1 MSASWLPAPLIPPF
15 RFGTVEPEVY
25 RGAYPKQRNL
35 RYLKRL
41 KLKTILSLVPDEPD
55 EVFQEFCQGRG
66 IRPIHLPVDKVK
78 DNVPLTYNRA
88 VEAVQIIIDPDNL
101 PIYIHCLDGAVVT
114 GLVVCCLRKL
124 QTWNISSAMGEFLR
138 FLRGGVI
145 SSEESVFVE
154 KFGSEI
160 EISKPIPPWLWEGQI
175 TFKKHPTLKL
185 NFTIPPSEASSTSG
199 AGAGAVPST
208 LQGGGT
214 GGTNL
219 GYHTSTSSS
228 PSMSG
233 SQHGGTAVVLLG
245 QGDNSQHSGNGSGQ
259 LANSSSGNSI
269 SSLGSTG
276 STIAG
281 AGGTRA
287 NINSNAAT
295 ATASASGS
303 GLMNHA
309 SRSSAKGGSRDRPGT
324 SKSNIRTD
332 LQGQSTFAPRSSSIA
347 TPTTA
352 SQAQVRGKRTLV
364 DTQGS
369 IVGGGGGSPAVIG
382 EGDHGLTEDSGLG
395 VRINTIVPGAEGSNA
410 ANAGEVDA
418 DGQAK
423 SAVISISH
431 DQGERDQSTATAAG
445 KDFDSTTKETN
456 TNSTNTGPSITQERT
471 SGTKNS
477 PASTSATVVVPE
489 VVDEY
494 YEVSMTLKALALEG
508 ADF

>member
-55 EVFQEFCQGRG
+55 EVFQEFCRQQG
-66 IRPIHLPVDKVK
+66 IRPIHLSVDKVK

-88 VEAVQIIIDPDNL
+88 VEAVQVIIDPDNL

-175 TFKKHPTLKL
+175 TFKKHPTLKV
-185 NFTIPPSEASSTSG
+185 NFTIPPAAASST
-199 AGAGAVPST
+199 AGAAGGSNPSSAM
-208 LQGGGT
+208 GGGT
-214 GGTNL
+214 GANAGNL
-219 GYHTSTSSS
+219 SSTSSS

-233 SQHGGTAVVLLG
+233 AHYGGTAVVFPG
-245 QGDNSQHSGNGSGQ
+245 QGDEGGGGQ

-269 SSLGSTG
+269 SSIASTG
-276 STIAG
+276 SLG
-281 AGGTRA
+281 AGGART
-287 NINSNAAT
+287 NNNNAAT
-295 ATASASGS
+295 STTSAPGS

-309 SRSSAKGGSRDRPGT
+309 NRSSAKGVSRDRPGV

-332 LQGQSTFAPRSSSIA
+332 LQGQSTFGPRSNSIA
-347 TPTTA
+347 TPMTA
-352 SQAQVRGKRTLV
+352 AQAQVRGKRAIV
-364 DTQGS
+364 GTQGS
-369 IVGGGGGSPAVIG
+369 IVAGGDATGVVGG
-382 EGDHGLTEDSGLG
+382 GDHGLTENSGLG
-395 VRINTIVPGAEGSNA
+395 VRMNSGVSGTEGSG
-410 ANAGEVDA
+410 AGEFDA
-418 DGQAK
+418 IGQSK
-423 SAVISISH
+423 SAVVSIMH
-431 DQGERDQSTATAAG
+431 DQGDRDQHSFTAPGATG
-445 KDFDSTTKETN
+445 RDSNTTTKESTVI
-456 TNSTNTGPSITQERT
+456 NSSNTQERS

-477 PASTSATVVVPE
+477 PASTPATVVVPE

>member
-55 EVFQEFCQGRG
+55 SIFQEFCREQG
-66 IRPIHLPVDKVK
+66 IRPIHLSVDKVK

-101 PIYIHCLDGAVVT
+101 PIYVHCLDGAVVT
-114 GLVVCCLRKL
+114 GLVICCLRKL

-160 EISKPIPPWLWEGQI
+160 EISKPIPPWLWEGQV

-185 NFTIPPSEASSTSG
+185 NFTIPPSAASSTSG
-199 AGAGAVPST
+199 AGAATASS
-208 LQGGGT
+208 GGGT
-214 GGTNL
+214 
-219 GYHTSTSSS
+219 HSPSSSS
-228 PSMSG
+228 PSMTG
-233 SQHGGTAVVLLG
+233 SHHGGTAVVFPG
-245 QGDNSQHSGNGSGQ
+245 QGDGSGQ
-259 LANSSSGNSI
+259 LANSSSTTSI
-269 SSLGSTG
+269 SSLASTG
-276 STIAG
+276 SG
-281 AGGTRA
+281 AGVNTTTATGSGT
-287 NINSNAAT
+287 NSNAT
-295 ATASASGS
+295 TTMASGS
-303 GLMNHA
+303 GLMSHA
-309 SRSSAKGGSRDRPGT
+309 SRSSAKGASRGRPGT
-324 SKSNIRTD
+324 SKGNIRTD
-332 LQGQSTFAPRSSSIA
+332 LQGQSNFGPRSSSIA

-352 SQAQVRGKRTLV
+352 SLAQARGKRAI
-364 DTQGS
+364 DGTQELIGAGGTAVGS
-369 IVGGGGGSPAVIG
+369 GIG
-382 EGDHGLTEDSGLG
+382 AGDYDLTENPGLG
-395 VRINTIVPGAEGSNA
+395 VRVNSSVEGVPLPGELD
-410 ANAGEVDA
+410 AN
-418 DGQAK
+418 GQTT
-423 SAVISISH
+423 SAIISIVI
-431 DQGERDQSTATAAG
+431 DQADRDQHSAAITAAG
-445 KDFDSTTKETN
+445 KSSSSGGDSTKET
-456 TNSTNTGPSITQERT
+456 TNAVITSSSNAQERT
-471 SGTKNS
+471 SGTKHS
-477 PASTSATVVVPE
+477 PAATPSAAVVPE

>member
-55 EVFQEFCQGRG
+55 EVFQEFCREQR
-66 IRPIHLPVDKVK
+66 IRPIHLSVDKVK

-101 PIYIHCLDGAVVT
+101 PIYVHCLDGAVVT

-185 NFTIPPSEASSTSG
+185 NFTIPPSEAGAGSASPSSQGGTGTG
-199 AGAGAVPST
+199 AGAGSH
-208 LQGGGT
+208 
-214 GGTNL
+214 N
-219 GYHTSTSSS
+219 STSSS
-228 PSMSG
+228 PTMSG
-233 SQHGGTAVVLLG
+233 SQHGGTAVVFPG
-245 QGDNSQHSGNGSGQ
+245 HGDNSQQSGGSGGQ
-259 LANSSSGNSI
+259 LVNSSSGNSI

-276 STIAG
+276 STITS
-281 AGGTRA
+281 AGGARGS
-287 NINSNAAT
+287 NISNAV
-295 ATASASGS
+295 ASAAPASGS

-309 SRSSAKGGSRDRPGT
+309 SRSSAKGASRDRPGV
-324 SKSNIRTD
+324 SKSNVRTD
-332 LQGQSTFAPRSSSIA
+332 LQGQSTFGPRPSSIA
-347 TPTTA
+347 TPVTA
-352 SQAQVRGKRTLV
+352 SQAQVRGKRGLV
-364 DTQGS
+364 GTQGS
-369 IVGGGGGSPAVIG
+369 IVGGGAAAAVG
-382 EGDHGLTEDSGLG
+382 GDHGLTESSGLG
-395 VRINTIVPGAEGSNA
+395 ARTNATAVGAEDSSGA
-410 ANAGEVDA
+410 GAGGFDAN
-418 DGQAK
+418 GQQPK
-423 SAVISISH
+423 SSLIFITHEQS
-431 DQGERDQSTATAAG
+431 DRDQNSGTATR
-445 KDFDSTTKETN
+445 KESDSTTKETN
-456 TNSTNTGPSITQERT
+456 TNLTNAGSINNTQERT
-471 SGTKNS
+471 SGAKNS
-477 PASTSATVVVPE
+477 PASTPTTVVVPE

>member
-55 EVFQEFCQGRG
+55 EVFQEFCREQR
-66 IRPIHLPVDKVK
+66 IRPIHLSVDKVK

-101 PIYIHCLDGAVVT
+101 PIYVHCLDGAVVT

-185 NFTIPPSEASSTSG
+185 NFTIPPSEAGAVAASLSSQGVTG
-199 AGAGAVPST
+199 AGN
-208 LQGGGT
+208 Q
-214 GGTNL
+214 N
-219 GYHTSTSSS
+219 STSSS
-228 PSMSG
+228 PGLLG
-233 SQHGGTAVVLLG
+233 SQHGITAVVFPG
-245 QGDNSQHSGNGSGQ
+245 QGDNSQHAGGGGGQ
-259 LANSSSGNSI
+259 LVNSSSGNSI

-276 STIAG
+276 STTTIAG
-281 AGGTRA
+281 GARGGNNT
-287 NINSNAAT
+287 NAV
-295 ATASASGS
+295 ASASGA

-309 SRSSAKGGSRDRPGT
+309 SRSSAKGPSRDRQGT
-324 SKSNIRTD
+324 SKGNIRTD
-332 LQGQSTFAPRSSSIA
+332 LQGQSTFGPRSNSIA
-347 TPTTA
+347 TPVTA
-352 SQAQVRGKRTLV
+352 SQAQVRGKRAIV
-364 DTQGS
+364 GAQGS
-369 IVGGGGGSPAVIG
+369 IVGGGASAVVEG
-382 EGDHGLTEDSGLG
+382 GDHGLVENSGLG
-395 VRINTIVPGAEGSNA
+395 VRINPTAGGAEGSSG
-410 ANAGEVDA
+410 AGTGGSDVIEE
-418 DGQAK
+418 QPK
-423 SAVISISH
+423 SALISITHEQS
-431 DQGERDQSTATAAG
+431 DRDQSSGTAAG
-445 KDFDSTTKETN
+445 KESNSTTKETN
-456 TNSTNTGPSITQERT
+456 TNLTNAGSSNNTQERT
-471 SGTKNS
+471 SGIKNS
-477 PASTSATVVVPE
+477 PASTPAAVAVPE

>member
-55 EVFQEFCQGRG
+55 EVFQEFCREQG
-66 IRPIHLPVDKVK
+66 IRPIHLSVDKVK

-175 TFKKHPTLKL
+175 TFKKHPTLKV
-185 NFTIPPSEASSTSG
+185 NFTIPPSAALSTTGTAGGTSSPNTM
-199 AGAGAVPST
+199 
-208 LQGGGT
+208 GGGAT
-214 GGTNL
+214 ANAGNHSSNL
-219 GYHTSTSSS
+219 SS
-228 PSMSG
+228 PNMPG
-233 SQHGGTAVVLLG
+233 AHHGGTAVVFPG
-245 QGDNSQHSGNGSGQ
+245 HGDGGSGGQ
-259 LANSSSGNSI
+259 LANSSSGTSI
-269 SSLGSTG
+269 SSMASTG
-276 STIAG
+276 SVG
-281 AGGTRA
+281 AGGAKT
-287 NINSNAAT
+287 NINNT
-295 ATASASGS
+295 ATSTSSASGS

-309 SRSSAKGGSRDRPGT
+309 SRSSAKGASRDRPGV

-332 LQGQSTFAPRSSSIA
+332 LQDQSTFGPRSTSIA

-352 SQAQVRGKRTLV
+352 AQAQVRGKRAIVGTH
-364 DTQGS
+364 GS
-369 IVGGGGGSPAVIG
+369 IVAGGSNVVV
-382 EGDHGLTEDSGLG
+382 DHGLTENSGLG
-395 VRINTIVPGAEGSNA
+395 VRMDSGALGTEGS
-410 ANAGEVDA
+410 GLDA
-418 DGQAK
+418 FGQSK
-423 SAVISISH
+423 SAVISIMH
-431 DQGERDQSTATAAG
+431 DQGDRDQPSFTASGAACR
-445 KDFDSTTKETN
+445 DSNTTTKETAVIN
-456 TNSTNTGPSITQERT
+456 NSNTQERS

-477 PASTSATVVVPE
+477 PASTPVAVVVPE

-494 YEVSMTLKALALEG
+494 YEVSTTLKALALEG

>member
-55 EVFQEFCQGRG
+55 EVFQDFCQEQG
-66 IRPIHLPVDKVK
+66 IQPIHLSVDKVK

-101 PIYIHCLDGAVVT
+101 PIYVHCLDGAVVT

-160 EISKPIPPWLWEGQI
+160 EISKPIPPWLWEGQV

-185 NFTIPPSEASSTSG
+185 NFTIPPSEASSSTAGSG
-199 AGAGAVPST
+199 AHTLST
-208 LQGGGT
+208 LQAAAGGG
-214 GGTNL
+214 GANAGN
-219 GYHTSTSSS
+219 HSSTSLS
-228 PSMSG
+228 PSMTG
-233 SQHGGTAVVLLG
+233 SHHGGTAVVFPG
-245 QGDNSQHSGNGSGQ
+245 QSDNGGQ
-259 LANSSSGNSI
+259 LVNSSSGNGI
-269 SSLGSTG
+269 SSIGSTG
-276 STIAG
+276 STAAG
-281 AGGTRA
+281 TAGTKP
-287 NINSNAAT
+287 SNNNNT
-295 ATASASGS
+295 ATAAASVPGS

-309 SRSSAKGGSRDRPGT
+309 SRSSAKGASRDRPGA

-332 LQGQSTFAPRSSSIA
+332 LQGQSNFGPRSSSIA

-352 SQAQVRGKRTLV
+352 AQQVRGKRV
-364 DTQGS
+364 IAGTQGS
-369 IVGGGGGSPAVIG
+369 VVGGGSSAAMVGG
-382 EGDHGLTEDSGLG
+382 GDHGAAENSGLG
-395 VRINTIVPGAEGSNA
+395 IEGSSGTNVGGFD
-410 ANAGEVDA
+410 AN
-418 DGQAK
+418 GQQK
-423 SAVISISH
+423 SPLISITH
-431 DQGERDQSTATAAG
+431 DQGNRDQSSVTTVG
-445 KDFDSTTKETN
+445 KESDSTTKETN
-456 TNSTNTGPSITQERT
+456 TNTTNATSNSTQEWT
-471 SGTKNS
+471 SGTKYS
-477 PASTSATVVVPE
+477 PSSTPTAVVVPE

>member
-55 EVFQEFCQGRG
+55 EIFQEFCREQG
-66 IRPIHLPVDKVK
+66 IQPIHLSVDKVK

-88 VEAVQIIIDPDNL
+88 VEAVQIVIDPENL

-160 EISKPIPPWLWEGQI
+160 EISKPIPPWLWEGQV

-185 NFTIPPSEASSTSG
+185 KFTIPPEAASSTVG
-199 AGAGAVPST
+199 AAGGASSSNVVGS
-208 LQGGGT
+208 GGGANA
-214 GGTNL
+214 GNNG
-219 GYHTSTSSS
+219 STSSS
-228 PSMSG
+228 PNMPG
-233 SQHGGTAVVLLG
+233 SHHGGTAVVFPG
-245 QGDNSQHSGNGSGQ
+245 QSDGGTGGQ
-259 LANSSSGNSI
+259 LVNSSSANSI
-269 SSLGSTG
+269 SSLASTG
-276 STIAG
+276 SVSAG
-281 AGGTRA
+281 AGGART
-287 NINSNAAT
+287 NNNNT
-295 ATASASGS
+295 ATSTAAAAGS

-309 SRSSAKGGSRDRPGT
+309 SRSSAKGASRDRPGT
-324 SKSNIRTD
+324 SKSNIWTD
-332 LQGQSTFAPRSSSIA
+332 LQGQSNFGPRSNSIA

-352 SQAQVRGKRTLV
+352 AQAQVRGKRAIV
-364 DTQGS
+364 GTQGS
-369 IVGGGGGSPAVIG
+369 VGGGVSSMVVGG
-382 EGDHGLTEDSGLG
+382 GDHGMTENSGLG
-395 VRINTIVPGAEGSNA
+395 VRMNLGASGAEGSDTTEFD
-410 ANAGEVDA
+410 AN
-418 DGQAK
+418 GQPK
-423 SAVISISH
+423 SALISVIH
-431 DQGERDQSTATAAG
+431 DQGDREQYSSSASGATS
-445 KDFDSTTKETN
+445 KDSETTTKET
-456 TNSTNTGPSITQERT
+456 TTNTTTTASNSSNIQERS
-471 SGTKNS
+471 SGAKNS
-477 PASTSATVVVPE
+477 PASTPAAVVGPE

>member
-55 EVFQEFCQGRG
+55 EVFQEFCRQQG
-66 IRPIHLPVDKVK
+66 IQPIHLSVDKVK

-185 NFTIPPSEASSTSG
+185 KFTVPPEAASSTTG
-199 AGAGAVPST
+199 TAGGTSPSNAVGG
-208 LQGGGT
+208 GGGT
-214 GGTNL
+214 NAGNHG
-219 GYHTSTSSS
+219 STSSS
-228 PSMSG
+228 STMSG
-233 SQHGGTAVVLLG
+233 SQHGGTALVFPG
-245 QGDNSQHSGNGSGQ
+245 QGDGGSGGQ

-269 SSLGSTG
+269 SSLASTG
-276 STIAG
+276 LVSAG
-281 AGGTRA
+281 AGGVRT
-287 NINSNAAT
+287 NINNT
-295 ATASASGS
+295 ATSTAAAASAS

-309 SRSSAKGGSRDRPGT
+309 SRSSAKGASRDRPGT

-332 LQGQSTFAPRSSSIA
+332 LQGQSNFGPRSTSIA

-352 SQAQVRGKRTLV
+352 AQAQVRGQRAIV
-364 DTQGS
+364 GTQGS
-369 IVGGGGGSPAVIG
+369 TVIG
-382 EGDHGLTEDSGLG
+382 GVSSMVEGGGDHGMTEISGLG
-395 VRINTIVPGAEGSNA
+395 VRMNLGSSGTEGS
-410 ANAGEVDA
+410 DA
-418 DGQAK
+418 DGIDANGQPK
-423 SAVISISH
+423 SAVISVTH
-431 DQGERDQSTATAAG
+431 DQSDRDQYSSSAPGATG
-445 KDFDSTTKETN
+445 KDLDTTTKET
-456 TNSTNTGPSITQERT
+456 TTNTVTTASSNSNIQERS
-471 SGTKNS
+471 SGSKNS
-477 PASTSATVVVPE
+477 PASTPTVMVPE